1 MLKVSR
7 RKVLPLL
14 AGALGARGVL
24 HAGPAMAEGNGF
36 PADFVWGASTS
47 AYQIEGAVDA
57 DGRGKSIWDVFCRT
71 PGKVKNGDTGDVAC
85 DHYHRW
91 RDDVALLAHGGFNA
105 YRFSVAWPRILPAG
119 AGAVETRGLDFYD
132 RLVDGL
138 LARNITP
145 WACLYHWDLPQAL
158 QDKGGWLTRDIAE
171 KFADYARVVS
181 RRLGDRVK
189 HWAMFNEPGVHAL
202 FGYGMGN
209 HAPGLTGLANMLA
222 AIHHQNLAQGH
233 ALQALRAE
241 RADFRLGTVL
251 SLQPVRPSSD
261 SEADRAAVARF
272 DAVWDGAFLDPLF
285 RGFYPPAI
293 ADDIVPLVAAGDL
306 QTIRQPVDFLGVNY
320 YAPAWVT
327 AAPGSLFGAW
337 FGAVPEGTRFTAMGW
352 PIDAGGL
359 TDIAPLARRLRQSGT
374 LCDRKR
380 RLLRRRGRRR
390 RHCARRRSHRL
401 SARARRCRPR
411 GAGRRRQASRL
422 FRLVA
427 VGQFRMGGRLQPS
440 LRHYPR
446 RLCDPAA
453 GAENVVCIFGRYHQ
467 AARIIPPACFGC
479 DDLVPVARGRA
490 DRVEDGRA
498 VLLQHIAH

>member
-1 MLKVSR
+1 VLKVSR

-359 TDIAPLARRLRQSGT
+359 TDILARLRDDYGNPELYVT
-374 LCDRKR
+374 ENGACYDDAVAADGIVHDADRIAYLREHVAAARAALAAGVKLRGYFVWSLLDNFEWAEGYSRRFGIIRVDFATQQRAPKTSFAFLADTIKR
-380 RLLRRRGRRR
+380 RG
-390 RHCARRRSHRL
+390 
-401 SARARRCRPR
+401 
-411 GAGRRRQASRL
+411 
-422 FRLVA
+422 
-427 VGQFRMGGRLQPS
+427 
-440 LRHYPR
+440 
-446 RLCDPAA
+446 
-453 GAENVVCIFGRYHQ
+453 
-467 AARIIPPACFGC
+467 
-479 DDLVPVARGRA
+479 
-490 DRVEDGRA
+490 
-498 VLLQHIAH
+498 